1 MSKDLDNR
9 YFIIL
14 NKDEIIFSCLNN
26 ENKVLFTKSY
36 ALINGLNNLFKE
48 LENFFIYNLI
58 EIEKSLNEFIKRIY
72 IIFDIHNSLS
82 VNLSIKHKLE
92 TEKINKNKINDLLRH
107 LKHEFNKY
115 SNDQKVIHMTI
126 IKLLIDGKKKDLIFF
141 RETSDNLVLEVKLE
155 CLKKETVYFIEKLCS
170 NYQISVEKILLADHL
185 RKSFLNQTENIV
197 FLANKSLNGE
207 DNNEVSWIS
216 KKSIKQGFFERFFNF
231 FN

>member
-72 IIFDIHNSLS
+72 IIFDIDISLS
-82 VNLSIKHKLE
+82 VYLSIKNKLE
-92 TEKINKNKINDLLRH
+92 TKKINENKINDLLSS
-107 LKHEFNKY
+107 LKYQFSKY
-115 SNDQKVIHMTI
+115 SSDQKVIHMSI
-126 IKLLIDGKKKDLIFF
+126 NKLLIDGKETDLSLF
-141 RETSDNLVLEVKLE
+141 RETSDNLILEVKFE
-155 CLKKETVYFIEKLCS
+155 CLKNQTVHFIEKICT
-170 NYQISVEKILLADHL
+170 NYQISVEKILLANHL
-185 RKSFLNQTENIV
+185 RQSFLNKTEDIV
-197 FLANKSLNGE
+197 FSANKFLSGQV
-207 DNNEVSWIS
+207 NNEVMWTR
-216 KKSIKQGFFERFFNF
+216 KNLVKQGFFTKFFNF